1 MSNDLESRVKDTAE
15 DCVEWCRNVTECRT
29 VDYILSMGYCSLRN
43 KTALDVA
50 SYDWVTGDSDT
61 NLYQKMCA

>member
-15 DCVEWCRNVTECRT
+15 DCVEWCRNVTECRS
-29 VDYILSMGYCSLRN
+29 VNYLSSFTYCSLKS

-50 SYDWVTGDSDT
+50 WYQWFTGDSGY
-61 NLYQKMCA
+61 NYYQRMCA